1 MILPKRLESSVQ
13 KAVFLDRDGVI
24 NIDKAYVSKIE
35 DFEFCEGLFA
45 ALRVFQK
52 LGYLLIIVTNQSGIG
67 RGYYTEKDFET
78 LSTWM
83 KKKLLIENIKIDAL
97 YHCPHAPEEN
107 CECRKPKSGMFKQAL
122 KNFNIDMTNSWMIGD
137 KKSDI
142 EAAQGAGILNT
153 IFLGNAQNSEAKYCV
168 NFLLDTINL
177 IKK

>member
-1 MILPKRLESSVQ
+1 MQ
-13 KAVFLDRDGVI
+13 KAIFLDRDGVI

-35 DFEFCEGLFA
+35 DFEFCKGLFE
-45 ALRVFQK
+45 ALQQFQK

-67 RGYYTEKDFET
+67 RGYYSEEDFQT

-83 KKKLLIENIKIDAL
+83 QKELLSENIKIDAI

-107 CECRKPKSGMFKQAL
+107 CECRKPKSGMFEQAM
-122 KNFNIDMTNSWMIGD
+122 KNFDIDVTNSWMIGD

-142 EAAQGAGILNT
+142 EAAQGVGISNT
-153 IFLGNAQNSEAKYCV
+153 IFLGNAQNSGAKYCV

-177 IKK
+177 IKN